1 MQTPIVPPTPPSG
14 GAPAT
19 SLPSGAGTAPAL
31 PPSLAQALTNGGAL
45 TAQVTAR
52 PQPGTLTLSVGGQ
65 SVQVQTPLP
74 LPLGTTL
81 TASLQA
87 PGPPATLFLQPQA
100 QSGGAAGQSATP
112 AIPGAGQAAAASAG
126 LSNTPSVVTTLT
138 QGSVLSATVT
148 APAATGQAGAPTTA
162 APASTA
168 ATGQVTQGL
177 ATGPAPA
184 AANAPTAAAL
194 PPGTAVQVRVLALA
208 PSAQTLPQPPVT
220 ASSAGI
226 FSGVVTGQTA
236 SGGVSVQTPIGTL
249 NLSTPTPPTT
259 GTQLLLQMVG
269 EPRPP
274 LPGSGVAHGSGARFE
289 ALRDA
294 VSLLRGGD
302 PAAAQRLT
310 QGLLP
315 QPNAQFGLAAAFLAN
330 AVRQG
335 RFESWGGSETLRA
348 LDKAG
353 GAGLKARL
361 DGDMTQAQ
369 ARVTDSSGQDWRV
382 MTLPFLNQ
390 EKIEEIRLYMRDR
403 QDAEDGKGDGDAPRP
418 KRFIIEADFSRLG
431 PIQLDGLSREKHV
444 DVAVRSHRPLDEAA
458 QREIEALFADTVTAM
473 GLTGRVDFRVVQ
485 AFDPPPPDP
494 RPTQE
499 GGLTV

>member
-1 MQTPIVPPTPPSG
+1 
-14 GAPAT
+14 
-19 SLPSGAGTAPAL
+19 
-31 PPSLAQALTNGGAL
+31 
-45 TAQVTAR
+45 
-52 PQPGTLTLSVGGQ
+52 
-65 SVQVQTPLP
+65 
-74 LPLGTTL
+74 
-81 TASLQA
+81 
-87 PGPPATLFLQPQA
+87 
-100 QSGGAAGQSATP
+100 
-112 AIPGAGQAAAASAG
+112 
-126 LSNTPSVVTTLT
+126 
-138 QGSVLSATVT
+138 
-148 APAATGQAGAPTTA
+148 
-162 APASTA
+162 
-168 ATGQVTQGL
+168 
-177 ATGPAPA
+177 
-184 AANAPTAAAL
+184 
-194 PPGTAVQVRVLALA
+194 
-208 PSAQTLPQPPVT
+208 
-220 ASSAGI
+220 
-226 FSGVVTGQTA
+226 
-236 SGGVSVQTPIGTL
+236 
-249 NLSTPTPPTT
+249 
-259 GTQLLLQMVG
+259 
-269 EPRPP
+269 
-274 LPGSGVAHGSGARFE
+274 
-289 ALRDA
+289 LRDA